1 MEFLNNYF
9 KLKERESSVKIEIIA
24 GVTTFLSMAYIIFV
38 NPDILS
44 ATGMPK
50 DALIIATC
58 LASAFACLLVGFV
71 AKVPIAM
78 APGMGLNA
86 FFAFTLVQAGT
97 VSWQTGL
104 GIVFISGLVFF
115 ILSVTRVRERI
126 VKAIPAPIIDATSVG
141 IGIFIAFI
149 GLKNLGI
156 VVNDDTNLVT
166 LGQFSTPVL
175 IGIAGLLLII
185 ILELFKVK
193 GSILISIVAT
203 TVVGILLGKVSM
215 PEKMVN
221 LNFNYSRI
229 LLQLD
234 IIGALKWGFL
244 GSIFTLM
251 FVDMFDSVGTLV
263 ACLKEAKLVK
273 EDGTLKEL
281 GTLLTLD
288 AVATM
293 VGALL
298 GTSTTTAYVESA
310 TGIEEGGRTG
320 ITAIVTG
327 LLFLLAIVLLPIISI
342 VPGFATAPALIVVGL
357 FMMKGVRNVDFKD
370 LEIAFPAFMT
380 IMLMPLN
387 YSISTGLSFGFISY
401 ALIKTIRGKFKEV
414 DPVLWIIAALSIL
427 SLVMHK

>member
-380 IMLMPLN
+380 IMLMPL
-387 YSISTGLSFGFISY
+387 
-401 ALIKTIRGKFKEV
+401 
-414 DPVLWIIAALSIL
+414 
-427 SLVMHK
+427 